1 MNAVTVH
8 TVVGDDGVLRIDIPL
23 GNHAAKME
31 VRLTINLISKPR
43 FTREEWSKIVDEN
56 SWFWKGDVERPP
68 MGAFEE

>member
-43 FTREEWSKIVDEN
+43 FTREE
-56 SWFWKGDVERPP
+56 
-68 MGAFEE
+68 